1 VKIYKQQGFKVTHI
15 LLDGEFEPLRGDL
28 AALEIQLNL
37 VSNAEHVPEVEQYI
51 RTLKD
56 QTRCIYNTLPFKHM
70 PPRVIIEMVQTS
82 NFWLNAFPYPD
93 GVSKTLSPRTIV
105 TGSALN
111 YNLHCALGFGT
122 YVQTHEAHD
131 NTMATRTTG
140 ALALRPTGNAQG
152 GFRFY
157 SLTTGR
163 VITQNR
169 WTELPMPN
177 EVIHC
182 VGHLARR
189 ANAASGG
196 LAFQNRFGIPIP
208 DNIAGEENGHVDF
221 LEDSTDDDGSYI
233 LADDNSDH
241 SNDDELNTDIGDND
255 SNEFDDGN
263 IEVDVDENQDI
274 NFD

>member
-105 TGSALN
+105 TGSTLN
-111 YNLHCALGFGT
+111 YNLHC
-122 YVQTHEAHD
+122 D
-131 NTMATRTTG
+131 W
-140 ALALRPTGNAQG
+140 
-152 GFRFY
+152 
-157 SLTTGR
+157 
-163 VITQNR
+163 I
-169 WTELPMPN
+169 
-177 EVIHC
+177 
-182 VGHLARR
+182 
-189 ANAASGG
+189 
-196 LAFQNRFGIPIP
+196 
-208 DNIAGEENGHVDF
+208 
-221 LEDSTDDDGSYI
+221 
-233 LADDNSDH
+233 NS
-241 SNDDELNTDIGDND
+241 
-255 SNEFDDGN
+255 
-263 IEVDVDENQDI
+263 
-274 NFD
+274 